1 MLTLS
6 ALVVTMIVSYLIP
19 AVTALLTK
27 ANASAW
33 LKQFVTALLAA
44 VNGLVVTATQIDG
57 TAVVSKQA
65 LVLALGSFIAAQASY
80 VALYKPHDANAK
92 IAPTKGLG

>member
-33 LKQFVTALLAA
+33 LKQFVTAVLAA
-44 VNGLVVTATQIDG
+44 ANGLVVTATQIDG
-57 TAVVSKQA
+57 TAVISKQA

-80 VALYKPHDANAK
+80 VGLYKPHAANAK
-92 IAPTKGLG
+92 IAPAKGLG

>member
-27 ANASAW
+27 ASASAGV
-33 LKQFVTALLAA
+33 KQFVTALLAA
-44 VNGLVVTATQIDG
+44 VNGLLVTATQVDG

-65 LVLALGSFIAAQASY
+65 VVLALGSFIAAQAAY
-80 VALYKPHDANAK
+80 VGLYKPHAANAK
-92 IAPTKGLG
+92 IAPNKGLG